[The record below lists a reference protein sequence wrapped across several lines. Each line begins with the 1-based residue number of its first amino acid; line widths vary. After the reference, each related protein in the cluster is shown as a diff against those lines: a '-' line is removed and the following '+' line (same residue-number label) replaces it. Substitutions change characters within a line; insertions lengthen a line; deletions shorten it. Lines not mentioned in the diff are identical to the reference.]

1 MDLVKIKKIYP
12 LIVGYDRYSAQDL
25 VQKLEAKH
33 FKTDS
38 VSQGFNL
45 SNVSDTFEGMLRE
58 GRIRDMD
65 DNGLLK
71 IHMADAAQQMESNT
85 ENAHPRKKLVKISKN
100 AHVDGMAA
108 ILDAMAMRQ
117 FKWDQLGRRLMNE
130 NKKVKTDGNA

>member
-1 MDLVKIKKIYP
+1 
-12 LIVGYDRYSAQDL
+12 
-25 VQKLEAKH
+25 
-33 FKTDS
+33 
-38 VSQGFNL
+38 
-45 SNVSDTFEGMLRE
+45 
-58 GRIRDMD
+58 MD

-71 IHMADAAQQMESNT
+71 IHMADAAQQMERNT